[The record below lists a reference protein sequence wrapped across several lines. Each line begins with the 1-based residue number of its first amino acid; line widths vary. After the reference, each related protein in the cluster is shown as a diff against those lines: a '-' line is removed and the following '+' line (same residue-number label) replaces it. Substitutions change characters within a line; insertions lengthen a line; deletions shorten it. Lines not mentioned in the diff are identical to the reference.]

1 MFSADNQQF
10 VRGGVNMIKVNVV
23 AVGKVKEKY
32 FADGIAEYKKRLS
45 RFCDFNIVE
54 IAEENYNKVD
64 DAVIRT
70 IKEKEGERI
79 LPYLKGYVFAMAIE
93 GGKTSSEKL
102 ARTIDGLSARGNG
115 VITFVIGGSYGL
127 SDAVKSRAD
136 SLLSF
141 SDMTFPHTLF
151 RLMLVEQIYRAFS
164 INGGT
169 AYHK

>member
-1 MFSADNQQF
+1 
-10 VRGGVNMIKVNVV
+10 MIKINLV

-32 FADGIAEYKKRLS
+32 FSDGIDEYKKRLS
-45 RFCDFNIVE
+45 RFCDFTITEV
-54 IAEENYNKVD
+54 AEENYNKVD
-64 DAVIRT
+64 DGIIKT
-70 IKEKEGERI
+70 IKEREGERI
-79 LPYLKGYVFAMAIE
+79 LPHLKGYVFAMAIE
-93 GGKTSSEKL
+93 GDKTSSEKL
-102 ARTIDGLSARGNG
+102 ASTIERLSSQGNG

-127 SDAVKSRAD
+127 SNAVKQRAD
-136 SLLSF
+136 KLLSF